1 MLGAKHIHYY
11 MEQHGNLYKYSQ
23 QGWESLNEKI
33 KPSFF
38 NHTQRGGNFGRGGIE
53 SERAYL
59 KSIFM
64 FFQHEILWISGAA
77 EEYFHSKYY

>member
-1 MLGAKHIHYY
+1 MKNLSSHSSIIH
-11 MEQHGNLYKYSQ
+11 
-23 QGWESLNEKI
+23 NEEE
-33 KPSFF
+33 
-38 NHTQRGGNFGRGGIE
+38 GRDGIE

-64 FFQHEILWISGAA
+64 FFQHEILWISGAT